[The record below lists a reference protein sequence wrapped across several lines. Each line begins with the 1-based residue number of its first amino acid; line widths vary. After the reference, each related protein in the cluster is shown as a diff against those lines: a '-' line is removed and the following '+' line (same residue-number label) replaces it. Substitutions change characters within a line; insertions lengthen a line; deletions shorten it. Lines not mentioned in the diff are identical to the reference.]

1 MAEIDKKKLTSL
13 KKEVGFDEVGE
24 HRKKAV
30 KIIKD
35 KKQFSIRIPKK
46 FSSILKIDETKDSF
60 EFHLIP
66 KEDGGFELEGV
77 LIKDEEG

>member
-1 MAEIDKKKLTSL
+1 MAEISKDIMEELKKK
-13 KKEVGFDEVGE
+13 VGFDTQGE
-24 HRKKAV
+24 YPIKNV

-46 FSSILKIDETKDSF
+46 FSEIMAMDEKKDYF

-66 KEDGGFELEGV
+66 DAEKEEKFILEGR
-77 LIKDEEG
+77 LIKSK

>member
-1 MAEIDKKKLTSL
+1 MAEIDKNKLKEL

-24 HRKKAV
+24 HGKKEV
-30 KIIKD
+30 KIIRD

-46 FSSILKIDETKDSF
+46 FAKTVKINETEDHF

-66 KEDGGFELEGV
+66 HKDDDEFDLEAI
-77 LIKDEEG
+77 LIKG

>member
-1 MAEIDKKKLTSL
+1 MAEIDKNKLGEL
-13 KKEVGFDEVGE
+13 KKVVGFDEVGE
-24 HRKKAV
+24 HSKKDV

-46 FSSILKIDETKDSF
+46 FAKAVKINETEDHF

-66 KEDGGFELEGV
+66 HED
-77 LIKDEEG
+77 DEEFDLEAILVKG